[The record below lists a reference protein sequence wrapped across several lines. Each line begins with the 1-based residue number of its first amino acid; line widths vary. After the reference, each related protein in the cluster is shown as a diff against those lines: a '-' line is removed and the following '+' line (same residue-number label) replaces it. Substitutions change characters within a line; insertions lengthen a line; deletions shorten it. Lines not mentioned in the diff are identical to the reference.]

1 MAGKRRRRSVALT
14 HGERDAGLRVAFLEH
29 YGDDPDFGRELTTLY
44 AEHAEPARPLPFDPA
59 EWWIGAASD
68 RADVRELW
76 GVTPA
81 VAAYVG
87 AVRDL
92 AGRYGLPRLQAPED
106 WLWGTLTVG
115 EWLVHSWCSWR
126 ATMAGRERTVGPE
139 WFALGY
145 GLAEAQ
151 AYPPFDAFVVAG
163 SSPWRDL
170 RPSESGR
177 LEAIITVAE
186 ARAWA
191 RANAAIVEE
200 AVAAGPFD
208 PRQELYGDAR
218 ARLGWRHR
226 AALEATAKAA
236 EDAGYVFESNPETSR
251 DVEWLYRHV
260 AKRETLRGIA
270 AREFP
275 SADAA
280 AAEELVRR
288 AVRRISCRVLHPGGL
303 TGR

>member
-1 MAGKRRRRSVALT
+1 MAGKTRRRSVALT
-14 HGERDAGLRVAFLEH
+14 RGERDAGLRVAYLAH
-29 YGDDPDFGRELTTLY
+29 YGADPEFGLELTTLY
-44 AEHAEPARPLPFDPA
+44 VERAEPARPLPFDPA

-92 AGRYGLPRLQAPED
+92 AGRYGLPGLQVPED

-151 AYPPFDAFVVAG
+151 AAISVAPVVVARVVP
-163 SSPWRDL
+163 PWRDL
-170 RPSESGR
+170 RPS
-177 LEAIITVAE
+177 VAE

-218 ARLGWRHR
+218 TRLGWRHR
-226 AALEATAKAA
+226 AALEAIAEAAKS
-236 EDAGYVFESNPETSR
+236 AGYVFELNPETSR

-280 AAEELVRR
+280 SAKELVRR

>member
-14 HGERDAGLRVAFLEH
+14 PGERDAGLRVAFLEH

-44 AEHAEPARPLPFDPA
+44 AEHAEAARPLPFDPS

-68 RADVRELW
+68 RAEVRALW
-76 GVTPA
+76 RVTPA
-81 VAAYVG
+81 VAGYVG
-87 AVRDL
+87 AVCAL
-92 AGRYGLPRLQAPED
+92 AGRYGLPRLQVPED

-126 ATMAGRERTVGPE
+126 ATMAGQERTVGPE

-151 AYPPFDAFVVAG
+151 ADIPV
-163 SSPWRDL
+163 
-170 RPSESGR
+170 
-177 LEAIITVAE
+177 
-186 ARAWA
+186 
-191 RANAAIVEE
+191 
-200 AVAAGPFD
+200 GPFD
-208 PRQELYGDAR
+208 PRRERYAAAR

-226 AALEATAKAA
+226 AALEETAEAA
-236 EDAGYVFESNPETSR
+236 EAAGYVFESKPETSR